1 LIANKLASTSYIIL
15 LLFLTTDT
23 GNCYWNSL
31 IMTTSLLQKFVLT
44 PVLLSAAVFATL
56 SVPLALFG
64 KQPVTIQLQEEPVF
78 SGQLRDISSPY
89 LGMAAV
95 LSLGAGFATV
105 AVAGWQRSTSKSSLV
120 EAQLLDLA
128 KHIQQRETQLEALKL
143 SDFQLENSGLK
154 AFVDELPIEV
164 SNIASVSQAK
174 SFVDPL
180 IITTQG
186 FQSQVALPDQA
197 TENFLNKAQAKP
209 ILSVKSLAPKEVEE
223 LHTQLQQIMASV
235 QIVLTATESE
245 AMSINTPPITQS
257 WVVKDTAF

>member
-1 LIANKLASTSYIIL
+1 MIANKAASTSYIIL
-15 LLFLTTDT
+15 ILFLTADT

-105 AVAGWQRSTSKSSLV
+105 AVAGWRRSTSKSSLV
-120 EAQLLDLA
+120 EAQLLDLS
-128 KHIQQRETQLEALKL
+128 KNIQQKERELEALKL
-143 SDFQLENSGLK
+143 SDSQLENFKLK
-154 AFVDELPIEV
+154 ASVDDVPIEV
-164 SNIASVSQAK
+164 SNIVPVSQDK
-174 SFVDPL
+174 SFEPL
-180 IITTQG
+180 IITSQA
-186 FQSQVALPDQA
+186 FQSQIALRHESTQ
-197 TENFLNKAQAKP
+197 NFGDEVQAKP
-209 ILSVKSLAPKEVEE
+209 TLSVNSLAPKEVEE
-223 LHTQLQQIMASV
+223 LHGQLQQIMTSV
-235 QIVLTATESE
+235 QIALTEIESQ
-245 AMSINTPPITQS
+245 AMSANTQPVTPS
-257 WVVKDTAF
+257 WVVHDTAF